1 MEIIE
6 GNYLSHEF
14 LGRLER
20 VGRSS
25 EHLLRDYTNMVMY
38 KKIRDT
44 VVFASRLIIISLLS
58 RLKKT

>member
-25 EHLLRDYTNMVMY
+25 EHLLRDYTHMVMY
-38 KKIRDT
+38 CIR
-44 VVFASRLIIISLLS
+44 RLEIPLCLPQDLL
-58 RLKKT
+58 